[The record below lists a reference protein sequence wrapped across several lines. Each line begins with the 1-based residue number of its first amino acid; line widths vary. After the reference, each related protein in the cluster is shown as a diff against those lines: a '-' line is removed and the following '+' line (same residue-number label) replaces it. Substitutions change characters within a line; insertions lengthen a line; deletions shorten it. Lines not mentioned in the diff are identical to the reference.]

1 MRLILLTSLLSTS
14 LTFCN
19 STDTSVATS
28 DKVSMT
34 EASNKFLDTT
44 LSNQLNQLL
53 ASADGGFTS
62 LKGQE
67 TKLETGETVYESLT
81 TLDATSKNV
90 IGMAQGRPYY
100 KANILNKVNEDQAR
114 SAVKQWKSKL
124 QSIIGL
130 STHDT
135 PFRSND
141 GKALRDGYIF
151 NRSNHYLKVYWISYE
166 NTPND
171 YDVVL
176 VIV

>member
-1 MRLILLTSLLSTS
+1 M
-14 LTFCN
+14 TFCN

-28 DKVSMT
+28 DKVPLT
-34 EASNKFLDTT
+34 EASNKILDTT

-53 ASADGGFTS
+53 ASADAAFAS
-62 LKGQE
+62 LKRQG
-67 TKLETGETVYESLT
+67 TKLETGETVYESVM
-81 TLDATSKNV
+81 TLEETSNNT
-90 IGMAQGRPYY
+90 IGLAQGKPYY
-100 KANILNKVNEDQAR
+100 KANILKTVKEDQAR

-124 QSIIGL
+124 ESIVGL

-151 NRSNHYLKVYWISYE
+151 NRSNHYLTVYWISYE

-176 VIV
+176 IIV

>member
-1 MRLILLTSLLSTS
+1 MRLIIVILFISTS

-19 STDTSVATS
+19 STDTSFTTS
-28 DKVSMT
+28 DKVPLT
-34 EASNKFLDTT
+34 EASNKILDTT

-53 ASADGGFTS
+53 AFADAGFAS

-67 TKLETGETVYESLT
+67 TKLETGETVYESLM
-81 TLDATSKNV
+81 TLEETSKNT
-90 IGMAQGRPYY
+90 IGLAQGKPYY
-100 KANILNKVNEDQAR
+100 KANVLKTVNEDQAR

-124 QSIIGL
+124 EAIVGL

-151 NRSNHYLKVYWISYE
+151 NRNNHYVTVYWISYE

>member
-1 MRLILLTSLLSTS
+1 MRLIIVILFVSTS

-19 STDTSVATS
+19 STDTSAT
-28 DKVSMT
+28 KGANVLLT
-34 EASNKFLDTT
+34 EASNKSTDTT
-44 LSNQLNQLL
+44 LSNQLNRVL
-53 ASADGGFTS
+53 ASADAGFAS

-67 TKLETGETVYESLT
+67 TKLETGETAYESLM
-81 TLDATSKNV
+81 TLEATSKNT
-90 IGMAQGRPYY
+90 IGLAQGKPYY
-100 KANILNKVNEDQAR
+100 KANILKTVNEDQAR
-114 SAVKQWKSKL
+114 SAVKLWKSKL
-124 QSIIGL
+124 ESIIGL

-151 NRSNHYLKVYWISYE
+151 NRSNHYLTVYWISYE